1 MAAIPLLVADALT
14 VIQQFING
22 AQWGVFLN
30 GQQVV
35 GQNVFGLTGFVG
47 QTVGSVLGIGL
58 TTQNDLEFEQRFAIT
73 NAPQEGGAFQSYNI
87 VQTPYRVVI
96 TFIAG
101 GMASNRATLRA
112 QVEAIVGTTNLYTA
126 LTPEGPITS
135 LAAVG
140 MAYRRHPEDVGMLAI
155 SVLFAQVRPAGNA
168 QFNTTSTPTS
178 ATGQTAPQAGGG
190 TTIPNPTSAAAAA
203 TSSQDFGAQSA
214 VVPDSSFT
222 GIVGRVIAGRT
233 GG

>member
-1 MAAIPLLVADALT
+1 MAAALLVADALT

-35 GQNVFGLTGFVG
+35 GQNVFGLTGSVG
-47 QTVGSVLGIGL
+47 QALGSVLGIGL

-96 TFIAG
+96 TFVAG

-140 MAYRRHPEDVGMLAI
+140 MAYRRHPEDIGVLAI
-155 SVLFAQVRPAGNA
+155 SVLFAQVRAAGNA
-168 QFNTTSTPTS
+168 QFSTTSTPTS
-178 ATGQTAPQAGGG
+178 ETGATAPQAGGG
-190 TTIPNPTSAAAAA
+190 ATIPNPTPAFASA
-203 TSSQDFGAQSA
+203 TSAQSFGAQSA
-214 VVPDSSFT
+214 TAPSSSFVSSVS
-222 GIVGRVIAGRT
+222 IPKA
-233 GG
+233 

>member
-1 MAAIPLLVADALT
+1 MAGAVLLVADALS

-47 QTVGSVLGIGL
+47 QAVGTALGVGQ
-58 TTQNDLEFEQRFAIT
+58 TTQQDLEFEQRFAIT
-73 NAPQEGGAFQSYNI
+73 NAPQEGGAFQSYNV

-96 TFIAG
+96 TFVAG
-101 GMASNRATLRA
+101 GMASNRAQLRA

-140 MAYRRHPEDVGMLAI
+140 MAYRRHPEDVGALAI

-168 QFNTTSTPTS
+168 QFSTTTTPNS
-178 ATGQTAPQAGGG
+178 ATGAVAPLAGGG
-190 TTIPNPTSAAAAA
+190 TAPITSPTAQFAPA
-203 TSSQDFGAQSA
+203 TSVQSFGAQSA
-214 VVPDSSFT
+214 TTPTSSFVSMVS
-222 GIVGRVIAGRT
+222 IPKA
-233 GG
+233 

>member
-1 MAAIPLLVADALT
+1 MAGLALLVADALT

-35 GQNVFGLTGFVG
+35 GQNVLGLTGFIG
-47 QTVGSVLGIGL
+47 QTVGSALGIGL

-96 TFIAG
+96 TFSAG
-101 GMASNRATLRA
+101 GMASNRAQLRA
-112 QVEAIVGTTNLYTA
+112 QIEAIVGTTNLYTA

-140 MAYRRHPEDVGMLAI
+140 MAFRRHPEDVGMLSI

-168 QFNTTSTPTS
+168 QFNTTGTPAS
-178 ATGQTAPQAGGG
+178 DTGATAPQAGGG
-190 TTIPNPTSAAAAA
+190 ATIPSPTPQFASA
-203 TSSQDFGAQSA
+203 TSSQSFGAQSA
-214 VVPDSSFT
+214 VAPPSSF
-222 GIVGRVIAGRT
+222 ISSVSIPRT
-233 GG
+233 